1 MRPDNEFELIAPE
14 GISTRLI
21 PQGRFVTNDP
31 MTLVRWLTA
40 GTGIAYVPL
49 MWVIDEI
56 NRGDLEILLPRYQSD
71 PRPVYALY
79 TEKISCRLK
88 CR

>member
-1 MRPDNEFELIAPE
+1 
-14 GISTRLI
+14 
-21 PQGRFVTNDP
+21 TNDP

-56 NRGDLEILLPRYQSD
+56 NRGDLEILLPRYQFFLPEMEVTYRDVLIYRARKSMMSIRYSVVLTYHNAGFC
-71 PRPVYALY
+71 P
-79 TEKISCRLK
+79 SC
-88 CR
+88 